1 MKNVNGDSAE
11 RKTTISLLYFG
22 TGIYLLIFSCHGMK
36 KCDNCTVRMNIDLD
50 ERLQKERVEGR
61 ILKRKKLVFLR
72 LPKWKF
78 CSKKLDWLIII
89 IIIII
94 IIILFYF
101 IFFKFRC
108 CRSLLA
114 WCCVRIYLSQ
124 VYEVC
129 FYLNIFLLALLSFGF
144 TSLAIL
150 LLYF

>member
-1 MKNVNGDSAE
+1 
-11 RKTTISLLYFG
+11 
-22 TGIYLLIFSCHGMK
+22 MK
-36 KCDNCTVRMNIDLD
+36 KCDNWTVQMNIDLD

-94 IIILFYF
+94 IILFYF
-101 IFFKFRC
+101 ILFKFRC

-114 WCCVRIYLSQ
+114 
-124 VYEVC
+124 
-129 FYLNIFLLALLSFGF
+129 
-144 TSLAIL
+144 
-150 LLYF
+150 

>member
-1 MKNVNGDSAE
+1 
-11 RKTTISLLYFG
+11 
-22 TGIYLLIFSCHGMK
+22 MK
-36 KCDNCTVRMNIDLD
+36 KCDNWTVQMNIDLD

-101 IFFKFRC
+101 ILFKFRC

-114 WCCVRIYLSQ
+114 
-124 VYEVC
+124 
-129 FYLNIFLLALLSFGF
+129 
-144 TSLAIL
+144 
-150 LLYF
+150 